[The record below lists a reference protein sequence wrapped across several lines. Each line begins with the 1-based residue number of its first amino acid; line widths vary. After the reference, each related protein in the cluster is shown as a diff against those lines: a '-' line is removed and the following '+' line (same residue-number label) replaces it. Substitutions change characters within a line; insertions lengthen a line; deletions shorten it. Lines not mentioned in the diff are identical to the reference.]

1 MEPRAKWNRANSH
14 VSKIL
19 PLTTFRTID
28 LGGKKNST
36 PLFSR
41 FYAKTECFLRNF
53 LHQKGCI
60 AIGNC
65 DCGPSPGGP
74 AFSRIQTESGTFR
87 TVLVL
92 FPKIW
97 WAYGEADFPSMLN
110 WAYGPVAQRL
120 EQQTH
125 NLLVPGSNPGGP
137 TSILRVIN
145 QFRRR
150 GISLVA
156 FFLLQLRGSC
166 ILLRRCFPVQPIH
179 PINICSGNQ
188 VAIGIDRDLNR
199 TRFPTCPVTPSTS
212 TLLESFI

>member
-137 TSILRVIN
+137 TNILRSRQSSTHSLIPHFSSHRLLLYPCASSVPLSECGLPN
-145 QFRRR
+145 QR
-150 GISLVA
+150 V
-156 FFLLQLRGSC
+156 
-166 ILLRRCFPVQPIH
+166 
-179 PINICSGNQ
+179 N
-188 VAIGIDRDLNR
+188 
-199 TRFPTCPVTPSTS
+199 
-212 TLLESFI
+212 